1 MNAEHLQALTH
12 CWRDAIERHGRDIT
26 PPARLRHL
34 SEGFI
39 IEPGTVQFLYN
50 SAEHSSRLIYRK
62 VKI

>member
-12 CWRDAIERHGRDIT
+12 CWREAIELHGRDIT

-39 IEPGTVQFLYN
+39 IEPGTVQFWHN
-50 SAEHSSRLIYRK
+50 SADHSTRLICRE